1 MKQQEVGRVA
11 IRAHFIILSADG
23 YGAQDI
29 AEIHRTSDVTVY
41 QWLDRFDEEGPA
53 GLYDRPR
60 AGRPPK
66 IDEEARTVIEDT
78 MEQPPHQ
85 TGYNFTTWTVPLLTR
100 HLETLL
106 NLDLHT
112 ETVRLALQELGFCWS
127 RPRWAAPHDDP
138 QTAERMWAIYEAVMQ
153 AADQTVVLLEDET
166 IFKRLPPLR
175 GMWMRCG
182 QQRRILTPP
191 HNEDFCL
198 YGTLEL
204 HTGQWTQ
211 ARFDK
216 ANSDATLSF
225 LAQLNARYPDQS
237 ILLIWDQASYHTSQ
251 RVETWLAA
259 HPRFTVLL
267 LPARSP
273 QLNPVEAIWRLLKD
287 RVAANL
293 VRSLD
298 AIFAACNAFFQ
309 ELDSSDLLRCA
320 GLIPG

>member
-11 IRAHFIILSADG
+11 IRAHFIILSAEG
-23 YGAQDI
+23 YEAYDI
-29 AEIHRTSDVTVY
+29 AEIHQTSDVTVY
-41 QWLDRFDEEGPA
+41 HWMDRFDKEGPE

-60 AGRPPK
+60 EGRPPK
-66 IDEEARTVIEDT
+66 IDEEAEAMIEDT
-78 MEQPPHQ
+78 MDEPPTE

-100 HLETLL
+100 HLEKRLD
-106 NLDLHT
+106 LDLHT
-112 ETVRLALQELGFCWS
+112 ETVRLALQELSYCWS

-138 QTAERMWAIYEAVMQ
+138 KSAERMWTIYEAVMQ
-153 AADQTVVLLEDET
+153 AGDNTVVLIEDET

-175 GMWMRCG
+175 GMWTRCG
-182 QQRRILTPP
+182 QQSRVLTPP
-191 HNEDFCL
+191 QNDDFCL

-204 HTGQWTQ
+204 HTGEWTQ
-211 ARFDK
+211 ARFNK
-216 ANSDATLSF
+216 ANSEATITFLEQLNERY
-225 LAQLNARYPDQS
+225 LAQP

-251 RVETWLAA
+251 RVETWLEE

-298 AIFAACNAFFQ
+298 VIFEACKDFFR
-309 ELDSSDLLRCA
+309 ELDSPDLLKCA
-320 GLIPG
+320 GLVPG